1 LKPLTRTLAAVLAAS
16 VVFALLFLFLI
27 LPPRAIRLDSSAWR
41 AVTAR
46 TVAGAYHIHT
56 SRSDGAADK
65 EHVAQAAARA
75 GMQFVIL
82 TDHGD
87 GTRTPDPPEY
97 LHGVLCIDAVEIST
111 DGGHY
116 VAIDMPAS
124 PYPLGGAPGAVV
136 EDVARLGG
144 FGVAAHA
151 DSPKASLQWRDAMAP
166 IDGIEWL
173 SADTEWR
180 NESRRALTR
189 AALGYFLRPGPAL
202 ATLLDRPATLN
213 RWDAMVR
220 TRRVVALAAHDAHGG
235 IGRTAEDGRLQF
247 VADVPSYEA
256 TFRTF
261 AIRVPMDRAWDGD
274 AVRDARALL
283 TSIRAGRVFTTIDA
297 LAAPG
302 LLEFYAETTSGRIEM
317 GSAIPAGT
325 AARLVARVLA
335 PPGAQVLIIDDSPR
349 RRRGGLSALGASRQ
363 VAADGTQE
371 LRAELRAGEGAFRVE
386 VNVPSAPGT
395 PPVPWLLSNPIYFL
409 PPPTLAIEGAV
420 SAAGDA
426 IDPTVWRIE
435 KDSGSSA
442 ALIAGPPLALQY
454 TLRDGERHSQYV
466 AVAARLSK
474 RAFRAIRVRLRADR
488 AMRVSLQLRRS
499 DGQRWRESIYVDAT
513 ARELIVPVARLSAVE
528 GRSEPVEPTQIESL
542 LLVIDL
548 VNAVPGASGR
558 LTIERVALLS

>member
-1 LKPLTRTLAAVLAAS
+1 MS
-16 VVFALLFLFLI
+16 
-27 LPPRAIRLDSSAWR
+27 
-41 AVTAR
+41 AR

-65 EHVAQAAARA
+65 ASIAQAASRA
-75 GMQFVIL
+75 GLQFVIL

-87 GTRTPDPPEY
+87 GTRPLDPPAY

-116 VAIDMPAS
+116 VAIDMPAA
-124 PYPLGGAPGAVV
+124 PYPLGGAPAAVV
-136 EDVARLGG
+136 EDVTRFGG
-144 FGVAAHA
+144 FGIAAHP
-151 DSPKASLQWRDAMAP
+151 DSPKPPLQWRDPTAP

-235 IGRTAEDGRLQF
+235 IGRTAEDGSRQF
-247 VADVPSYEA
+247 VAGVPSYEA

-261 AIRVPMDRAWDGD
+261 SIRVPMGRPFSGEPAT
-274 AVRDARALL
+274 DARALVA
-283 TSIRAGRVFTTIDA
+283 TIRAGRVFTTIDA

-302 LLEFYAETTSGRIEM
+302 LLEFYAETASGRIEM
-317 GSAIPAGT
+317 GSAVPAGT
-325 AARLVARVLA
+325 AAQLVARVLA
-335 PPGAQVLIIDDSPR
+335 PPGAQVLIVDDSLL
-349 RRRGGLSALGASRQ
+349 RRRGGLSALGASRR
-363 VAADGTQE
+363 VAPDGTQE
-371 LRAELRAGEGAFRVE
+371 LHAQLGAGEGAFRVE

-409 PPPTLAIEGAV
+409 PPPRPAIDANV
-420 SAAGDA
+420 SAAGEA
-426 IDPTVWRIE
+426 IVPAAWRVE
-435 KDSGSSA
+435 KDPASSA
-442 ALIAGPPLALQY
+442 TLAAGPPPVLHY
-454 TLRDGERHSQYV
+454 TLQSGERGSQYV
-466 AVAARLSK
+466 AVAAPLSGK
-474 RAFRAIRVRLRADR
+474 VFGAIRVRLRADR
-488 AMRVSLQLRRS
+488 PMRVSLQLRS
-499 DGQRWRESIYVDAT
+499 ADGRRWRKSIYVEVT
-513 ARELIVPVARLSAVE
+513 ARDLIVPITRLAAVE
-528 GRSEPVEPTQIESL
+528 GRSEPVQSTEIESL

-548 VNAVPGASGR
+548 VNAVPGASGQV
-558 LTIERVALLS
+558 TIERVAVV